1 MIIGPR
7 RLALFGAIAAIVL
20 TIVLYPELVRT
31 PFNPEDVTIQ
41 LGQVAL
47 ASGSEG
53 DQELDLNVAFNITN
67 DSGYTLTTSKIE
79 YELLADG
86 ASIGTDTISY
96 EDIPV
101 NGRPA
106 LFSGEPPITIR
117 DAFTLKYSDADAEM
131 FDKILNGSEDI
142 QWSVTGKASI
152 ESGTTFL
159 EKTFSDEL

>member
-1 MIIGPR
+1 LIIGPR
-7 RLALFGAIAAIVL
+7 RLALFGAIGAVVL
-20 TIVLYPELVRT
+20 TIILYPELVRT

-41 LGQVAL
+41 LSRVAL
-47 ASGSEG
+47 APGGEG
-53 DQELDLNVAFNITN
+53 DQELDLNVAFNVTN
-67 DSGYTLTTSKIE
+67 NSDFTLTTSKIE
-79 YELLADG
+79 YELFVDG
-86 ASIGTDTISY
+86 ASVGTDTISY

-106 LFSGEPPITIR
+106 LFSGEPPITLR
-117 DAFTLKYSDADAEM
+117 DEFTLKYSDADAEM
-131 FDKILNGSEDI
+131 FNKILNGSEDI